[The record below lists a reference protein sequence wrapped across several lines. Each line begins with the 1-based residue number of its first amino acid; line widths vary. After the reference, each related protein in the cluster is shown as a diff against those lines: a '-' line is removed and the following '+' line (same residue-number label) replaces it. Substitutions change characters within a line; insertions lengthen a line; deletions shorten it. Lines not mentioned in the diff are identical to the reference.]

1 LLGPGHVVAVLDK
14 LQRGGFYSLRDGVLF
29 SILRMIENKTPLTL
43 EYKYG
48 GFRLSAAIFF
58 FRMTRGKGPR
68 IERHTRIV
76 LDKLETFPKPGNER
90 KRVKPAQVQAPIP
103 EEREES

>member
-1 LLGPGHVVAVLDK
+1 
-14 LQRGGFYSLRDGVLF
+14 
-29 SILRMIENKTPLTL
+29 
-43 EYKYG
+43 
-48 GFRLSAAIFF
+48 
-58 FRMTRGKGPR
+58 MTRGKGPR